1 MDQVELFTANIILID
16 LTSKFYYNNFEEIN
30 HKNIIFTIFNTNKI
44 QLYLVVYNIYVYW
57 IECNCF
63 SAMFAI

>member
-30 HKNIIFTIFNTNKI
+30 HKNKIFTIFNTNKI
-44 QLYLVVYNIYVYW
+44 QLYLVVYNIYVYR

>member
-30 HKNIIFTIFNTNKI
+30 HKNIIFTIFNTNKM

-57 IECNCF
+57 IEC
-63 SAMFAI
+63 